1 VTATVVGGGGS
12 QPVSREGEGRGCC
25 WAGGGGVFWLVTVR
39 LSMVRAVRVQGSKV
53 GLRVWFRT
61 PLALS
66 LPAPAA
72 PRVQGS
78 GAAAGVVQAGGCS
91 VLKAP
96 PPLPSGLGQPAEKEW
111 RGRLPCTGPS

>member
-1 VTATVVGGGGS
+1 MLLGWWWCWFWCVGVLVL
-12 QPVSREGEGRGCC
+12 VS
-25 WAGGGGVFWLVTVR
+25 VS
-39 LSMVRAVRVQGSKV
+39 LSMACTVRVQGSKV
-53 GLRVWFRT
+53 GLRVWFRA

-111 RGRLPCTGPS
+111 RGRLPCTAHLR